1 MSERSILS
9 LWEAQAGPWAGFSWG
24 WGGRQPSP
32 GGFSCLPTLPLPK
45 VLLCSFYSTCV
56 KRDISFLASGPGS
69 PIFAPETSPWGLG
82 GCSGERC
89 LFSQVSP
96 APDSLFSSERRLCC
110 LQGAG
115 PSGQNQNRMSTQL
128 GTRPSPLPP
137 RFQRE
142 GRLVEGLR
150 HVGSGSIGGGRVSG
164 TQALSPLCNQGGQ
177 GPDSASGQATLE
189 LDCPR
194 AWDTLPH
201 HYLECGWRGR

>member
-82 GCSGERC
+82 GVFWGE
-89 LFSQVSP
+89 VSFLP
-96 APDSLFSSERRLCC
+96 
-110 LQGAG
+110 GV
-115 PSGQNQNRMSTQL
+115 
-128 GTRPSPLPP
+128 PSP
-137 RFQRE
+137 
-142 GRLVEGLR
+142 
-150 HVGSGSIGGGRVSG
+150 
-164 TQALSPLCNQGGQ
+164 
-177 GPDSASGQATLE
+177 
-189 LDCPR
+189 
-194 AWDTLPH
+194 
-201 HYLECGWRGR
+201 